1 MEYLICILPIALI
14 LWLLIGDIV
23 NDRQEARRYQEYI
36 DSIRVGD
43 IFEPN
48 FVEDLYDDPFEEYQ
62 DMDFSEY
69 SRIIIDIKKNN
80 KGETWVK
87 YKRLKDGGVEFTDE
101 IHRFVKYKKRVNLKS
116 DGVCC
121 QKSKKYETKRNRKL
135 LTKEWYES

>member
-1 MEYLICILPIALI
+1 MEYFICILPIALI
-14 LWLLIGDIV
+14 LWLMIGDIV
-23 NDRQEARRYQEYI
+23 NDKQKARRYQEYI

-87 YKRLKDGGVEFTDE
+87 YKRLKDGGIEFTEE
-101 IHRFVKYKKRVNLKS
+101 IRRFVRNQKRVKQS
-116 DGVCC
+116 
-121 QKSKKYETKRNRKL
+121 
-135 LTKEWYES
+135 ES

>member
-1 MEYLICILPIALI
+1 MEFLICLLPIALI
-14 LWLLIGDIV
+14 AWFIISDIV
-23 NDRQEARRYQEYI
+23 YDKKKARRYQEYI

-48 FVEDLYDDPFEEYQ
+48 FIEDLYNDPFEEEFDY
-62 DMDFSEY
+62 SEY
-69 SRIIIDIKKNN
+69 SKVIVDIKKNK

-87 YKRLKDGGVEFTDE
+87 YKRLKNSGVEFTEE
-101 IHRFVKYKKRVNLKS
+101 IHRFVQNQKRVNLKS

-121 QKSKKYETKRNRKL
+121 QKSKKYETKRNRNL